1 MGFTI
6 REALLF
12 HGEPDHLKVHSS
24 GIYCFC
30 VPGIYTLSIDII
42 SFHFH
47 KNVKSLV
54 QVL

>member
-1 MGFTI
+1 MGFII

-12 HGEPDHLKVHSS
+12 RGEPDHLKVHNS
-24 GIYCFC
+24 GIYCFR
-30 VPGIYTLSIDII
+30 VPGIYIPSIYII

-47 KNVKSLV
+47 KNVKGLV